1 MDGKKPINGV
11 VNKLG
16 TIASLLNQFVSNLTK
31 NKLKGKKLLTLIIAV
46 LAFVIVVSVIAV
58 KCSSSNEASQKETD
72 NSSIVLDDN
81 ANADENSNLNS
92 SDDSQA
98 LSINPDKTQPDKT
111 QTDKAQNENSDDN
124 VASDNEVPF
133 ESDNNSQTQ
142 TESQTGVASSASSY
156 VMYCGKFS
164 SSNAAEEKKANIA
177 ISTGLSSKII
187 SKNSF
192 YSVLLG
198 PFSTREE
205 AVNTFNKLDSLK
217 LIDECEL
224 EEQN

>member
-1 MDGKKPINGV
+1 MDGKKPNNGV

-16 TIASLLNQFVSNLTK
+16 TFVTLLNQFVSNLTK
-31 NKLKGKKLLTLIIAV
+31 NKLKGKNLLTLIIAV

-81 ANADENSNLNS
+81 TNTDENSNLNNTE
-92 SDDSQA
+92 DSQT
-98 LSINPDKTQPDKT
+98 LSINSDKP
-111 QTDKAQNENSDDN
+111 QTDKAQNENSDDS
-124 VASDNEVPF
+124 VSPDNEVPF

-142 TESQTGVASSASSY
+142 IESQSGVTSNAGSY

-187 SKNSF
+187 SKGSF

-198 PFSTREE
+198 PFDTREE

-217 LIDECEL
+217 LIDECDL

>member
-1 MDGKKPINGV
+1 MDGKKPNNGV

-16 TIASLLNQFVSNLTK
+16 TFVTLLNQFVSNLTK
-31 NKLKGKKLLTLIIAV
+31 NKLKGKNLLTLIIAV

-81 ANADENSNLNS
+81 TNTDENSNLNNTE
-92 SDDSQA
+92 DSQA
-98 LSINPDKTQPDKT
+98 LSINSDKPQTDKP
-111 QTDKAQNENSDDN
+111 QTDKAQNESSDDS
-124 VASDNEVPF
+124 VAPDNEVPF

-142 TESQTGVASSASSY
+142 TESQTGVTSNAGSY

-187 SKNSF
+187 SKGSF

-198 PFSTREE
+198 PFNTREE
-205 AVNTFNKLDSLK
+205 AVKTFNKLDSLK
-217 LIDECEL
+217 LIDECDL

>member
-1 MDGKKPINGV
+1 MDGKKPNNGI

-16 TIASLLNQFVSNLTK
+16 TVVTSLNQYVSNLTK
-31 NKLKGKKLLTLIIAV
+31 NKLKGKSLLTLIFAV

-58 KCSSSNEASQKETD
+58 KCSSSNEASLKETD
-72 NSSIVLDDN
+72 NSSIVLNDN
-81 ANADENSNLNS
+81 ANVGDDSNLNS
-92 SDDSQA
+92 TDDSQA
-98 LSINPDKTQPDKT
+98 LSITQ
-111 QTDKAQNENSDDN
+111 DKAENSTSNESAKPDSE
-124 VASDNEVPF
+124 ASQEIEDAAPQSE
-133 ESDNNSQTQ
+133 NN
-142 TESQTGVASSASSY
+142 ASTSSNSSSY
-156 VMYCGKFS
+156 IMYCGMFS
-164 SSNAAEEKKANIA
+164 SRNDAEEKKANIA

-198 PFSTREE
+198 PFSTRED

-217 LIDECEL
+217 LIDECDL